1 MRALTPLI
9 FGIVLLA
16 SCGKPALPPVMGAL
30 AAFDLVDQDGQPL
43 TRESLA
49 GSTWVVDFFFTRC
62 PSICPRMT
70 ERMES
75 VAARWTGDS
84 PKLLSVSIDPEWDT
98 SQRLQ
103 AYAEERDLPQARWRF
118 ATGDKKAI
126 RALCTGTFRL
136 AMGRGMDEDGD
147 ILHSSRFILVDA
159 KGDIRGAF
167 DGLDDSGHQAL
178 DAALQAL
185 LAEAGS

>member
-1 MRALTPLI
+1 MRGLTSLI
-9 FGIVLLA
+9 FGISLLA
-16 SCGKPALPPVMGAL
+16 GCGQPDPPPVMGAL

-43 TRESLA
+43 TRETLA

-62 PSICPRMT
+62 PSICPLMT

-75 VAARWTGDS
+75 VAARWPGAA
-84 PKLLSVSIDPEWDT
+84 PKFLSVSIDPEWDT
-98 SQRLQ
+98 SQRLR
-103 AYAEERDLPQARWRF
+103 AYADERNLPQERWRF

-136 AMGRGMDEDGD
+136 AMGRGMDEGGD

-167 DGLDDSGHQAL
+167 DGLDDAGHKAL
-178 DAALQAL
+178 DVALRAL